1 MVSDMAGAAGGPEL
15 GELLVLLLNAHRSF
29 ETLCGDVRTWR
40 HDERSHEAFRRQN
53 ESRRGSISMSRVSFG
68 GASGEAEAVPAESEE
83 RGRLWLARPDRLRE
97 EWSGAAGGALGP
109 TTLVEVGP
117 TWWSLDTHGA
127 YSNRGSPEVQHGS
140 RLPPMML
147 DPAGLLASR
156 DLEIAGDAVHAGRTA
171 IRVLAHASPRDGFL
185 PETHQPFETWPQE
198 LLVDSERGVLLRSVS
213 LLDGEP
219 FALTEFLSIAF
230 DVEIPGERFVF
241 EPPAGVSVGDVRD
254 RFSPLRPMPLHEAAG
269 EAPFGVFVVDSV
281 PSDWTMRVHLV
292 SESDNYGWPA
302 SVLIHY
308 ANEMSSV
315 SVNINEHAVAD
326 EAMPAKAPDG
336 SDWRVERLEGG
347 EVRLW
352 EPSEPERGMPR
363 IALTEIA
370 GTRIQISTGDLGLE
384 DIAGLT
390 ARLVPAPIDPP
401 ALA

>member
-1 MVSDMAGAAGGPEL
+1 MVSPMAGTAGSPDL

-29 ETLCGDVRTWR
+29 DTLCGELRTWR
-40 HDERSHEAFRRQN
+40 HDARSHEAFRRQQ
-53 ESRRGSISMSRVSFG
+53 EGRRGSVSMSTVSFG
-68 GASGEAEAVPAESEE
+68 GASGEAEPAPVESEE
-83 RGRLWLARPDRLRE
+83 LGRLWLARPDRLRE
-97 EWSGAAGGALGP
+97 EWSGSAGGTVGA
-109 TTLVEVGP
+109 TTFVEVGP
-117 TWWSLDTHGA
+117 TWWSLDAHGA
-127 YSNRGSPEVQHGS
+127 YSNNGSPEMQHGS

-156 DLEIAGDAVHAGRTA
+156 DFEITGDAVHAGRAA
-171 IRVLAHASPRDGFL
+171 IRVVTHASPRDRIL

-198 LLVDSERGVLLRSVS
+198 LLVDRERGVLLRSVS
-213 LLDGEP
+213 LLEGEP

-230 DVEIPGERFVF
+230 DEQIPGERFVF
-241 EPPAGVSVGDVRD
+241 EPPPGVSVGDVRD
-254 RFSPLRPMPLHEAAG
+254 RFSPLRLLPLHEAAG

-281 PSDWTMRVHLV
+281 PADWTMRVHLMA
-292 SESDNYGWPA
+292 ESDNYGWPA

-315 SVNINEHAVAD
+315 NVNINQHAVAN

-336 SDWRVERLEGG
+336 SDWRVERLESG

-363 IALTEIA
+363 IAITEIA
-370 GTRIQISTGDLGLE
+370 GTRIQISTGDLALE

-390 ARLVPAPIDPP
+390 ARLVPAPTEPP